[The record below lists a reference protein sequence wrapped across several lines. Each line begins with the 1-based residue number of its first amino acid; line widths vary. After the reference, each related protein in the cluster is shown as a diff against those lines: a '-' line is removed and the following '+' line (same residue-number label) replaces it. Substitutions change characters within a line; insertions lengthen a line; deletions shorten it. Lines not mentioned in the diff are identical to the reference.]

1 MRISLVLALCAALPL
16 IAFAQRYG
24 GSGSSRQTPTVAV
37 DQSKP
42 VTTPAPSAPKP
53 NGQERPAQN
62 NELRLSWEWWK
73 DAEVRKQLQLT
84 DQQVREISRIYDDR
98 VRQTRPTYEALQ
110 KHLTELN
117 KMARERTVDVSTY
130 SVQVTSVEGLRSEVN
145 KTRSVL
151 LYAISRR
158 LNPDQY
164 HKLGEIWDKRRSG
177 RGNSGPRHDR

>member
-1 MRISLVLALCAALPL
+1 MRFSLVFALFVAVPLLA
-16 IAFAQRYG
+16 FGQRYG
-24 GSGSSRQTPTVAV
+24 GAGTASVRRADQQTPPPASPAATT
-37 DQSKP
+37 SKQ
-42 VTTPAPSAPKP
+42 
-53 NGQERPAQN
+53 GQERGQT

-84 DQQVREISRIYDDR
+84 DQQVRDISRIYDDR

-110 KHLTELN
+110 RHLAELN

-158 LNPDQY
+158 LSPEQ
-164 HKLGEIWDKRRSG
+164 HQKLGEIWDRRRSG
-177 RGNSGPRHDR
+177 RGNGPASRR

>member
-1 MRISLVLALCAALPL
+1 MNVMRISLVFALFVAVPLLA
-16 IAFAQRYG
+16 FDQRYG
-24 GSGSSRQTPTVAV
+24 GSGAARVAPAI
-37 DQSKP
+37 QQ
-42 VTTPAPSAPKP
+42 TPAPAAANPPKQ
-53 NGQERPAQN
+53 GAERQS

-84 DQQVREISRIYDDR
+84 DQQVRDISRIYDDR

-110 KHLTELN
+110 KQLAELN
-117 KMARERTVDVSTY
+117 KMSRERVVDVSTY

-158 LNPDQY
+158 LSPEQ
-164 HKLGEIWDKRRSG
+164 HQKLGEIWDRRRSG
-177 RGNSGPRHDR
+177 RGNAPRADR

>member
-1 MRISLVLALCAALPL
+1 MRISLLFALFVAVPLLA
-16 IAFAQRYG
+16 FEQRYG
-24 GSGSSRQTPTVAV
+24 GPGTAPAV
-37 DQSKP
+37 RMEQQAPPPANPAAASKP
-42 VTTPAPSAPKP
+42 
-53 NGQERPAQN
+53 GQERQGQS

-84 DQQVREISRIYDDR
+84 DQQVRDISRIYDDR

-110 KHLTELN
+110 KHLAELN

-158 LNPDQY
+158 LSAEQ
-164 HKLGEIWDKRRSG
+164 HQKLGEIRDRRWSG
-177 RGNSGPRHDR
+177 RGNGPASRR